1 MSSGIFNPE
10 VYGLFFF
17 GLLTVMVGVYL
28 LLGYR
33 NLIRIMLGVE
43 VISKGITM
51 ILLGAGLHQGRPDF
65 IQALIVTFII
75 VETILAAVMLGIVVI
90 SHKIHVTLDIRRQ
103 SKLKG

>member
-1 MSSGIFNPE
+1 MTSE

-17 GLLTVMVGVYL
+17 GLLTAMVGVYI

-43 VISKGITM
+43 VISKGLTM
-51 ILLGAGLHQGRPDF
+51 IFLGAGLHQGRPDF

-75 VETILAAVMLGIVVI
+75 VETILAAVMLGIVII

>member
-1 MSSGIFNPE
+1 MSSE

-17 GLLTVMVGVYL
+17 GLLTAMVGVYI

-51 ILLGAGLHQGRPDF
+51 ILLGAGLHQGKPDF

-75 VETILAAVMLGIVVI
+75 VETIMAAVMLGIVII
-90 SHKIHVTLDIRRQ
+90 SHKFHVTLDIRQQ

>member
-1 MSSGIFNPE
+1 MSSE

-43 VISKGITM
+43 VISKGTTM
-51 ILLGAGLHQGRPDF
+51 ILLGAGLYQGRPDF
-65 IQALIVTFII
+65 IQVLIVTFII
-75 VETILAAVMLGIVVI
+75 VEAILAAVMLGIVII

>member
-1 MSSGIFNPE
+1 MSNE

-43 VISKGITM
+43 VISKGLSM
-51 ILLGAGLHQGRPDF
+51 ILLGAGLHQGDPNF
-65 IQALIVTFII
+65 IQALIVIFIV
-75 VETILAAVMLGIVVI
+75 VEAILAAVMLGIVII
-90 SHKIHVTLDIRRQ
+90 SHKFHVTLDIRRQ

>member
-1 MSSGIFNPE
+1 MSSE

-43 VISKGITM
+43 VISKGTTM

-65 IQALIVTFII
+65 IQVLIVTFII
-75 VETILAAVMLGIVVI
+75 VEAILAAVMLGIVII

>member
-1 MSSGIFNPE
+1 MTDT
-10 VYGLFFF
+10 VYILFFF
-17 GLLTVMVGVYL
+17 GLLVFMVGVYI

-51 ILLGAGLHQGRPDF
+51 ILLAAGLHRGDPGF
-65 IQALIVTFII
+65 IQTLIVTFII
-75 VETILAAVMLGIVVI
+75 VETILAAVMLGIVII
-90 SHKIHVTLDIRRQ
+90 SHKIHVTLDIRQQ

>member
-1 MSSGIFNPE
+1 MSSE

-43 VISKGITM
+43 VISKGTTM

-65 IQALIVTFII
+65 IQVLIVTFII
-75 VETILAAVMLGIVVI
+75 VEAILAAVMLGIVIV

>member
-1 MSSGIFNPE
+1 MNNYNFSPE

-17 GLLTVMVGVYL
+17 GLLSVMVGVYL

-51 ILLGAGLHQGRPDF
+51 LLLGAGLHQGRPDF
-65 IQALIVTFII
+65 IQALIVTSII
-75 VETILAAVMLGIVVI
+75 VETIMAAVMLGIVII

>member
-1 MSSGIFNPE
+1 MTSE
-10 VYGLFFF
+10 VYGLLFF
-17 GLLTVMVGVYL
+17 GLLTVMVGVYI

-43 VISKGITM
+43 VISKGLTM
-51 ILLGAGLHQGRPDF
+51 TFLAAGLHQGRPDF

-75 VETILAAVMLGIVVI
+75 VETILAAVMLGIVII

>member
-1 MSSGIFNPE
+1 MSSEI
-10 VYGLFFF
+10 YGLFFF

-43 VISKGITM
+43 VISKGLTM
-51 ILLGAGLHQGRPDF
+51 ILLGAGLNQGRPDF

-75 VETILAAVMLGIVVI
+75 VETIMAAVMLGIVII